1 MSCFLLDTNIVS
13 ELRRPRPDTGVVDWI
28 DAVRSSDLRLSVLT
42 VGEITQGIE
51 RLALRD
57 VRQAKAIAEWRD
69 RLVNGYGDRIAP
81 VSREVAEAWGRLN
94 AYRPLPVIDGLL
106 AATAVVHGWTLVTRD
121 SDAVTG
127 IGVKLLNPFS
137 APS

>member
-1 MSCFLLDTNIVS
+1 MSCFLLDTNVVS
-13 ELRRPRPDTGVVDWI
+13 ELRRPRPDTGVVGWI

-106 AATAVVHGWTLVTRD
+106 AATAVVHDWTLVTRD

-137 APS
+137 ASG

>member
-1 MSCFLLDTNIVS
+1 MSCFLLDTNVVS

-137 APS
+137 SPS